1 MVMTTQLEKISL
13 SLPSDVV
20 KFADELA
27 KEWNISRSKVVS
39 SCLLDMAT
47 KRLHE
52 QMAEGYRVMAEE
64 HRKFA
69 SEATN
74 LAHEVL
80 PEW

>member
-1 MVMTTQLEKISL
+1 MTTRVEKISL
-13 SLPSDVV
+13 SLPSDAV

-27 KEWNISRSKVVS
+27 KEWKMSRSKVVS

-52 QMAEGYRVMAEE
+52 QMAEGYKAMAKEN
-64 HRKFA
+64 RKFA
-69 SEATN
+69 NEAIN

-80 PEW
+80 PEWE